1 MSSNTY
7 HTFSLTHMK
16 LKPKEAAVVIWSESV
31 LVQMGMRFCIA
42 ESTSPG
48 GLSNVI
54 IKQILYP
61 ISFCVPT
68 SPESSPVLVAEE
80 VGEKKPCCDF
90 KDCQMLITGY
100 SI

>member
-7 HTFSLTHMK
+7 HTFSLTPMK
-16 LKPKEAAVVIWSESV
+16 LKPKGAAVVIWSKSV

-42 ESTSPG
+42 QSTSPG

-54 IKQILYP
+54 IKQIL
-61 ISFCVPT
+61 S
-68 SPESSPVLVAEE
+68 SPESSPVLVVEE

-90 KDCQMLITGY
+90 KDCQMQITSY